1 MACCELAGEDFL
13 KRNRTEGLPFSLRYL
28 DLSASIVVRVS
39 THSLVDD
46 TISVN
51 KSFSFFMKKREMP
64 ITLKPVVMVVCSLR
78 GYYGNS
84 STKWTQMSTK
94 ADYLKVVRTMI
105 EPERERQDYW
115 KTHRKSGYNWR

>member
-51 KSFSFFMKKREMP
+51 KSFSFFMKKREMR
-64 ITLKPVVMVVCSLR
+64 IYLSIYIYIVFI
-78 GYYGNS
+78 YYS
-84 STKWTQMSTK
+84 IVL
-94 ADYLKVVRTMI
+94 YI
-105 EPERERQDYW
+105 
-115 KTHRKSGYNWR
+115 